1 MKKVLLIVPKLILVW
16 MLFATSAM
24 AQNTRPTI
32 GIASGSTGG
41 TYWPM
46 VEDIRAVCTT
56 STMQINNVVSDGSI
70 DNIFKIYG
78 DKSVQYGVVQ
88 EDALVYQQGL
98 DAKMMSRIMMVFPF
112 YAEEI
117 HLIAREDSPIKN
129 LADLQGMR
137 VIEGPASSGTWVTT
151 QVIKSLS
158 GVSWAPLHLSSSDG
172 LKAVQAGQADAAFIV
187 AGSPVAMLTE
197 ATGIKLVPVSH
208 PKLDVFAFYTKA
220 MLPTGSYPFQKK
232 AIGTYK
238 INNVLATF
246 AFKNQY
252 HAEVTTL
259 VSCIAKNLGE
269 LQSNPSYHVK
279 WRDVDPLDIERIQW
293 PAHPTAKRAIKEAAK
308 KKVDE

>member
-16 MLFATSAM
+16 MLFATTAM

-56 STMQINNVVSDGSI
+56 STMQINNVISDGSI

-117 HLIAREDSPIKN
+117 HLIVREDSPIKN

-158 GVSWAPLHLSSSDG
+158 GVNWAPLHLSSNDG

-197 ATGIKLVPVSH
+197 ATGIKLIPLAH
-208 PKLDVFAFYTKA
+208 PKLDAFAFYTKTL
-220 MLPTGSYPFQKK
+220 LPTGSYPFQKQ
-232 AIGTYK
+232 AISTYK

-246 AFKNQY
+246 AYKNQY
-252 HAEVTTL
+252 HTEISAL

-269 LQSNPSYHVK
+269 LQSNPRYHVK
-279 WRDVDPLDIERIQW
+279 WRDVDPLDIERIEW
-293 PAHPTAKRAIKEAAK
+293 PAHPTAKRAIKEGAK
-308 KKVDE
+308 QKVGE